1 LVLSECDLVSLDNL
15 PQLGNLEELDLSTN
29 SLADEEIKKI
39 SIYKKLVSLN
49 IADNKITKLETV
61 KSLKEAMKNLEVL
74 ECADNDI
81 ESLPDYFKT
90 VFKTF
95 PQLKSLDNKDKNGKE
110 IEPAEY
116 QDFE

>member
-1 LVLSECDLVSLDNL
+1 
-15 PQLGNLEELDLSTN
+15 
-29 SLADEEIKKI
+29 
-39 SIYKKLVSLN
+39 
-49 IADNKITKLETV
+49 
-61 KSLKEAMKNLEVL
+61 MKNLEVL